1 MRFLG
6 GYGPSVD
13 RRGGIYPARGRLR
26 RRGVRRGEGTPPY
39 GRPGGCAC
47 PVWPETPNLFVG
59 AGFIP
64 PGVFVPPQGS
74 PGAQCV
80 PLHGVHG
87 GVGFAVNRGVF
98 PQPVGAGF
106 IPPGVFVPPQ
116 GSPSAQCAPLQGV
129 RGGVGFAV
137 GRGGGS
143 SARRGGFHIRPR
155 NLAPP
160 QSPRDDLRPKSR
172 TCGLWPPKRA
182 CGRSASIVPY
192 RGLRYRRKCGSPV
205 GTDLPLIVGA
215 GFIPPAGVCDAAG
228 SGGVRAPRPTAARVA
243 ALVRFG

>member
-1 MRFLG
+1 MGL
-6 GYGPSVD
+6 
-13 RRGGIYPARGRLR
+13 RL
-26 RRGVRRGEGTPPY
+26 
-39 GRPGGCAC
+39 A
-47 PVWPETPNLFVG
+47 
-59 AGFIP
+59 A
-64 PGVFVPPQGS
+64 
-74 PGAQCV
+74 
-80 PLHGVHG
+80 
-87 GVGFAVNRGVF
+87 
-98 PQPVGAGF
+98 
-106 IPPGVFVPPQ
+106 
-116 GSPSAQCAPLQGV
+116 
-129 RGGVGFAV
+129 
-137 GRGGGS
+137 GGS

-243 ALVRFG
+243 ALVRFGRSFSVVCRGGPWPSRERPRHRRVPGTMQASSPTGVCCNAAPRFPGWPPCFPLFRRAGDFARRTSANSKNTKQRFLCKISSAAGVNARPTVQT